1 MTPSGSIP
9 SGPPWSLSFEL
20 WKQWKKFPL
29 TCGKIYV
36 IGSSVVRVTPW
47 DLITRVAVAPN
58 ARVQFHMQNATTCH
72 IMIATPLI
80 MWPWKGFILANTPT
94 VVHVD
99 VGIYSIK
106 ILHIRWAQRF
116 QHGAQWLSVSQYV
129 RHWGLYYCFRIKPSC
144 RLSRRFLW

>member
-20 WKQWKKFPL
+20 RKQWKKFPL
-29 TCGKIYV
+29 TCGKSYVRSV

-58 ARVQFHMQNATTCH
+58 ARVKFHMQNSTTCH
-72 IMIATPLI
+72 IKHVIVQ
-80 MWPWKGFILANTPT
+80 PWKGFTLADMST
-94 VVHVD
+94 VVRGD

-106 ILHIRWAQRF
+106 ILPIRWAQRF

-129 RHWGLYYCFRIKPSC
+129 RHWGLYHCLRIKPTC
-144 RLSRRFLW
+144 RLSRRFLR